1 MPPPPRPPPPR
12 PPPPPLLVPPLLVP
26 PLWVPPLLVPPLRVP
41 PVPSSAGVLLQ
52 APAERLAA
60 TNKPH
65 TIQDAF
71 FILVLL
77 RASGRDRPPFPQ
89 HEGTT
94 HSVTA
99 LLKRPTAASLRSRR
113 NHCRQIGPPCVVTR
127 LITGVARLVQMFPRS
142 RSASALHRNSCEF
155 RAARVPVGT
164 QRGPPV
170 NRDIGIE

>member
-12 PPPPPLLVPPLLVP
+12 PPPPPLWVPPLLVP
-26 PLWVPPLLVPPLRVP
+26 PLWVPPLLVPPLWVPPLLLP

-99 LLKRPTAASLRSRR
+99 LLKRPTAALAPLTSQSLRSNRSPVSGHSIDHRGRLLGPNVSLSIAPAPRACRLEHGAMDRWAGPRR
-113 NHCRQIGPPCVVTR
+113 VSTR
-127 LITGVARLVQMFPRS
+127 
-142 RSASALHRNSCEF
+142 
-155 RAARVPVGT
+155 
-164 QRGPPV
+164 
-170 NRDIGIE
+170 

>member
-1 MPPPPRPPPPR
+1 MQHRVLKHLQHPALLLLQTCDQAPPMPPPPRPPPPPK
-12 PPPPPLLVPPLLVP
+12 PPPPPLLVP
-26 PLWVPPLLVPPLRVP
+26 PLWVPPLLVPPLWVPPLLLP

-99 LLKRPTAASLRSRR
+99 LLKRPTAVSLRSRR
-113 NHCRQIGPPCVVTR
+113 NHCGQIGPP
-127 LITGVARLVQMFPRS
+127 
-142 RSASALHRNSCEF
+142 
-155 RAARVPVGT
+155 
-164 QRGPPV
+164 
-170 NRDIGIE
+170 